1 MVWVGDSCFETKES
15 QSVVRTVWSV
25 SIQVRVEVELRTERI
40 IFGILS
46 SVQKN
51 MRTLVDVTHNV
62 DTVGGLEV
70 LKREDRSDLGASRR
84 LGEKR
89 LGYYTHFIQ
98 ALQV

>member
-1 MVWVGDSCFETKES
+1 MVEGYMD
-15 QSVVRTVWSV
+15 
-25 SIQVRVEVELRTERI
+25 
-40 IFGILS
+40 
-46 SVQKN
+46 
-51 MRTLVDVTHNV
+51 V

-70 LKREDRSDLGASRR
+70 LKREDRRDLGASRR